1 MIKYSIFVLTIVA
14 LAVFGVSKLATAQ
27 VSLDTPRNV
36 TVIYQTAFADGS
48 HPLVL
53 EHCAKEDCS
62 DTAQ

>member
-1 MIKYSIFVLTIVA
+1 MIKYSIFLLTIVA

-27 VSLDTPRNV
+27 VSLETPRNV
-36 TVIYQTAFADGS
+36 TVVYQTAFAEGS

-53 EHCAKEDCS
+53 EPCAKEDCS